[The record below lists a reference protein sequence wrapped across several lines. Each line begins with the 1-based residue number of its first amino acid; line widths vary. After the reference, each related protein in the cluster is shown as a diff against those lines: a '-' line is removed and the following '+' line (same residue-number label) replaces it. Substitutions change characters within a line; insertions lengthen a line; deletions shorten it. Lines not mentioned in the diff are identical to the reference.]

1 MRMGWP
7 LVAAAGIAG
16 YAVGIERT
24 AFTVRHVEVP
34 TLPPGSSPVRVL
46 HLSDAHMTP
55 RQHRKQAWISSLA
68 ALQPDLVVN
77 TGDNVGHPG
86 AGDALIDSYRGL
98 LEFPGVFVF
107 GSNDYYSPKPK
118 NPLSYLRRNSADV
131 DALRSRPRDMPY
143 ELLHREF
150 CRAGW
155 LDLSNAHGQLTV
167 NGVRMSFAGVDDPH
181 LALDDPEDA
190 PADPSAD
197 ITIGVTHAPYRRVLN
212 HWNRRGFHLLLA
224 GHTHG
229 GQVCLPGYGA
239 LVTNCDLPRSMA
251 KGLHRYLDQRQAS
264 SWLHVSAGIGTSPW
278 QPVRFACRPEAT
290 LLTLTG

>member
-107 GSNDYYSPKPK
+107 GSNDYYSPRQK
-118 NPLSYLRRNSADV
+118 NQRSYLRRHSGDV
-131 DALRSRPRDMPY
+131 EALRSRPRDMPY
-143 ELLHREF
+143 ERLHGGF

-155 LDLSNAHGQLTV
+155 IEL
-167 NGVRMSFAGVDDPH
+167 F
-181 LALDDPEDA
+181 
-190 PADPSAD
+190 
-197 ITIGVTHAPYRRVLN
+197 I
-212 HWNRRGFHLLLA
+212 
-224 GHTHG
+224 THG
-229 GQVCLPGYGA
+229 HFQRNWA
-239 LVTNCDLPRSMA
+239 SM
-251 KGLHRYLDQRQAS
+251 S
-264 SWLHVSAGIGTSPW
+264 
-278 QPVRFACRPEAT
+278 
-290 LLTLTG
+290 